1 MTYTCLLRYFRK
13 QFTGKTERTL
23 KKDTR
28 NLSVQ
33 LILTNKIK
41 LLSGYSGTNSD
52 KTYPLKYL
60 QLAHSSNIKPTTSN
74 FGRSLKFKFLR

>member
-1 MTYTCLLRYFRK
+1 MTYTCLLRYFRR
-13 QFTGKTERTL
+13 QFTGKMERTL

-41 LLSGYSGTNSD
+41 LLSSYSGPNSD
-52 KTYPLKYL
+52 KTYPPKYL
-60 QLAHSSNIKPTTSN
+60 QLAHSSNIKPTISN
-74 FGRSLKFKFLR
+74 FGTSLKFKFLR

>member
-13 QFTGKTERTL
+13 QFTGKTELTL

-41 LLSGYSGTNSD
+41 LLSSYSGSNSD
-52 KTYPLKYL
+52 KTYPPKFL
-60 QLAHSSNIKPTTSN
+60 QLVHSNNIKLTISN